1 MQYVKFIN
9 FISPVTLL
17 KNFVTVL
24 FRLGG
29 KSTTKYEPISFN
41 DSPKNWTSAL
51 QDFVGEGIPPARIAS
66 VDELC
71 DAQTYISP
79 SDSQYE
85 FWTALKRSNDGQYKW
100 GLSLNE
106 SANLRNRD
114 ILFDETQPGY
124 CYAIDKFVMKLKSKD
139 CNSLLRGA
147 LTTYEDADGKR
158 RPREVP
164 LA

>member
-9 FISPVTLL
+9 LISPVTLL
-17 KNFVTVL
+17 RNFVTVL
-24 FRLGG
+24 FRLAG
-29 KSTTKYEPISFN
+29 KSTTKYEPIS

-51 QDFVGEGIPPARIAS
+51 QYYVGSRLARIAS

-71 DAQTYISP
+71 DAQTSISDQ
-79 SDSQYE
+79 DSHE

-124 CYAIDKFVMKLKSKD
+124 CYAMDRFVMKLKSKD
-139 CNSLLRGA
+139 CNSLLRGV
-147 LTTYEDADGKR
+147 LTTYEEDGKR